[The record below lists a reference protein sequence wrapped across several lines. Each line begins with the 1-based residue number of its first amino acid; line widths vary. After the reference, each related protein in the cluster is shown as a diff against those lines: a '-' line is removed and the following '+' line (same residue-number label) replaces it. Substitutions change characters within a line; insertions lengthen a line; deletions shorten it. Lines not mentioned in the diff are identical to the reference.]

1 MATRHFCPN
10 CDAMPR
16 KGARFCASCGALV
29 EHRPPHVALML
40 LAYLAC
46 APLAA
51 WVTAIFM
58 GSYETGTTF
67 PTPEQGAQID
77 AAARTGAGVAIVVTV
92 VGAVVMLIPLARR
105 TLRIRTIPPML
116 LMLDGAVAAGM
127 AVGFAVSW

>member
-1 MATRHFCPN
+1 
-10 CDAMPR
+10 
-16 KGARFCASCGALV
+16 
-29 EHRPPHVALML
+29 ML

-92 VGAVVMLIPLARR
+92 VGAVVLLIPLARR

-116 LMLDGAVAAGM
+116 PMLDGAVAAGM